1 MSKKISINPD
11 FFRVAG
17 RSALKRKKKK
27 KPIFNPKTLKPNDI
41 KKKLI
46 AKIKAH
52 QQKEKEKI
60 RDEQQ
65 KTETKF
71 KDEFKETLNY
81 LEQIKKNAHKKK
93 KQKLE
98 KRARK
103 KTLKKMQTHESL
115 ETKQSS
121 VTVNTSYIPVH
132 TGSMDTHDTKDPPYG
147 CLKNGTK
154 PTYKQWKKTLKK
166 RHENENTNNNVES
179 QNTSDIQVDIQKNP
193 IFEQRQNKLHLLR
206 NKFKASVPHKK
217 KIRTRRIRR
226 KITLGK
232 RGNKIGV
239 LVKSKQTRKKIKN
252 EVHILKR
259 KSIQEVKEY
268 LRSHNLVKIGSN
280 APDYIVRSIFENA
293 YLSGDIKNKN
303 PEILLHNWKEEGD
316 T

>member
-65 KTETKF
+65 KSETKF

-103 KTLKKMQTHESL
+103 KNFKKNA
-115 ETKQSS
+115 
-121 VTVNTSYIPVH
+121 NT
-132 TGSMDTHDTKDPPYG
+132 
-147 CLKNGTK
+147 
-154 PTYKQWKKTLKK
+154 
-166 RHENENTNNNVES
+166 R
-179 QNTSDIQVDIQKNP
+179 
-193 IFEQRQNKLHLLR
+193 IFR
-206 NKFKASVPHKK
+206 N
-217 KIRTRRIRR
+217 
-226 KITLGK
+226 
-232 RGNKIGV
+232 
-239 LVKSKQTRKKIKN
+239 
-252 EVHILKR
+252 
-259 KSIQEVKEY
+259 
-268 LRSHNLVKIGSN
+268 
-280 APDYIVRSIFENA
+280 
-293 YLSGDIKNKN
+293 
-303 PEILLHNWKEEGD
+303 
-316 T
+316 